1 MLSGVHW
8 KPKSGSIIDFR
19 SQLLKIWQKRSLKN
33 GTPYHKILFPEQLT
47 RLESVFTWSL
57 RGMVVIQRNIFRQK
71 SKTFIGFN
79 YWFIV
84 VREKSSILYICFFFN
99 CLLCIKTW
107 ISLGPFLVYHRYYL
121 EMELSLGSLLKK
133 ENFMA
138 PFYGWGST
146 ASKLEPLRGGS
157 LLFTT
162 KFPEIPGTHFINLGR
177 MKVWVKLGAT
187 QLFWTWDPWI
197 GNSVP

>member
-121 EMELSLGSLLKK
+121 EMELSLGCLLKK

-146 ASKLEPLRGGS
+146 A
-157 LLFTT
+157 
-162 KFPEIPGTHFINLGR
+162 
-177 MKVWVKLGAT
+177 
-187 QLFWTWDPWI
+187 
-197 GNSVP
+197 